1 MVDEGEKESVK
12 SLVPLT
18 GLFIAAHT
26 YTHPQNRRDCR
37 RFRSLLFCFFLPWSD
52 VICCVSESVLS
63 AEYICV
69 RQNLRAPI
77 PHAHINVKKSV
88 TAPEEY
94 RLYRET
100 LQKKERSK
108 DSRGRSGTVEGY
120 GNIKMCLKRPSS
132 YSYKVA

>member
-18 GLFIAAHT
+18 GLFIATHT
-26 YTHPQNRRDCR
+26 HTHPQTGEIAVASG
-37 RFRSLLFCFFLPWSD
+37 RSYFFFFFFLPWSD

-94 RLYRET
+94 RLMYTEK
-100 LQKKERSK
+100 L
-108 DSRGRSGTVEGY
+108 
-120 GNIKMCLKRPSS
+120 
-132 YSYKVA
+132 